1 MGVGMGVLSE
11 RARIFV
17 GLDLGQ
23 SQDPS
28 ALSVVERAEVFPGA
42 MDWVTYDRRR
52 PLRFRVRYLERMVL
66 GTPYP
71 KVVERVRQVVG
82 RWAQKGQWTLVMDAT
97 GLGTAV
103 LDMLRKAK

>member
-1 MGVGMGVLSE
+1 MGVGAGVLSE

-28 ALSVVERAEVFPGA
+28 ALSIVERAEVFPGE
-42 MDWVTYDRRR
+42 MNWVSYERRR
-52 PLRFRVRYLERMVL
+52 PLRFRVLYLERMLL

-71 KVVERVRQVVG
+71 RVVERVRQVVRQSAQQG
-82 RWAQKGQWTLVMDAT
+82 RCTLVMDEIGRASCRE
-97 GLGTAV
+97 GV
-103 LDMLRKAK
+103 LWA